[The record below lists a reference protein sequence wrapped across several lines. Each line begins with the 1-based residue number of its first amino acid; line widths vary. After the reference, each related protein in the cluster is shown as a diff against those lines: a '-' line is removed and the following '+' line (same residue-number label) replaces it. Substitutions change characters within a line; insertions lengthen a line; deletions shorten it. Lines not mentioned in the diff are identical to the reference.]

1 MRHILTTAAIALSV
15 LASPAQA
22 VTFEW
27 WKNAEDSYGIKISG
41 EIGKGDAERFRR
53 TLLDADPYYGSGAT
67 FMVYLD
73 SPGGRVFEAIEI
85 GNAIRS
91 LGFNTFVA
99 DEAIC
104 TSACGLIWLAGDRR
118 YLGANA
124 ALGFHT
130 VYDPRTRQ
138 PTPVGLAW
146 VEAYMSRLGIG
157 QPTFRYLTQ
166 ASADSIEW
174 LTPDKAKQY
183 GIENVWTCIK
193 CSGDKAAP
201 GAPLQEA
208 PVRPAVPSQTVL
220 VGSKVP
226 VVPRVVRTV
235 PIQPT
240 GTPAP
245 TIVPASAPIPRST
258 RAVR

>member
-99 DEAIC
+99 DA
-104 TSACGLIWLAGDRR
+104 AKGDAPPFGTLNQRDGHR
-118 YLGANA
+118 
-124 ALGFHT
+124 
-130 VYDPRTRQ
+130 D
-138 PTPVGLAW
+138 
-146 VEAYMSRLGIG
+146 SR
-157 QPTFRYLTQ
+157 
-166 ASADSIEW
+166 
-174 LTPDKAKQY
+174 
-183 GIENVWTCIK
+183 
-193 CSGDKAAP
+193 
-201 GAPLQEA
+201 
-208 PVRPAVPSQTVL
+208 
-220 VGSKVP
+220 
-226 VVPRVVRTV
+226 
-235 PIQPT
+235 
-240 GTPAP
+240 
-245 TIVPASAPIPRST
+245 
-258 RAVR
+258 